1 MLKPESRIAALF
13 LLCATCVA
21 FEAGAASKC
30 QQNETLVECWGRVKA
45 AAANQQDQILKAQ
58 VTSQQVTELHAKPTG
73 IQTSDTNLKSNTT
86 DFLPLLTMSGLL
98 GDNKDAGNGTD
109 GTYTVDLN
117 FLIPG
122 LAQDKNSKL
131 KAVVNSRP
139 TVSEGIKEQIPED
152 QRDEVVKKI
161 EAGLG
166 DLADYTVTYTFS
178 WIDRNHGRGFNNYED
193 RFAALAEAVFRQNQ
207 AQAVGDARVA
217 ALGELGQFA
226 LDEKVTIDSDNTS
239 FDDIR

>member
-1 MLKPESRIAALF
+1 MKPESRIAALF

-98 GDNKDAGNGTD
+98 GDNKDAGN
-109 GTYTVDLN
+109 
-117 FLIPG
+117 
-122 LAQDKNSKL
+122 NSSDDRGS
-131 KAVVNSRP
+131 VPSPQVRP
-139 TVSEGIKEQIPED
+139 ERRLRDRGVAPLVAREERAPVED
-152 QRDEVVKKI
+152 V
-161 EAGLG
+161 
-166 DLADYTVTYTFS
+166 
-178 WIDRNHGRGFNNYED
+178 
-193 RFAALAEAVFRQNQ
+193 AL
-207 AQAVGDARVA
+207 
-217 ALGELGQFA
+217 
-226 LDEKVTIDSDNTS
+226 
-239 FDDIR
+239 

>member
-1 MLKPESRIAALF
+1 MMRPESRIAALF

-30 QQNETLVECWGRVKA
+30 QQNETLVQCWDRIKTAVA
-45 AAANQQDQILKAQ
+45 SQQDQNLKAQ
-58 VTSQQVTELHAKPTG
+58 LTSQQVADLHAKPTG

-86 DFLPLLTMSGLL
+86 DFLPLITMSGLL
-98 GDNKDAGNGTD
+98 GDNKSASNGTD
-109 GTYTVDLN
+109 GTYTFDLN

-122 LAQDKNSKL
+122 LARDKNSKL

-139 TVSEGIKEQIPED
+139 TVSEGIKQQIPED

-161 EAGLG
+161 EAGLS

-193 RFAALAEAVFRQNQ
+193 RFAALAEAVSRQFQ
-207 AQAVGDARVA
+207 ATAVSSAKIA
-217 ALGELGQFA
+217 ALGEVGQFA
-226 LDEKVTIDSDNTS
+226 GDE
-239 FDDIR
+239 